1 MPVVAVATSGGLDST
16 ALLFCAVKAARALG
30 VQVIALHVHH
40 GLMPQA
46 DGWLAHV
53 KRQARRWGVAFDAR
67 RLTAAPARGDSVEA
81 WARRERYAALA
92 EMAHAAGASLVLLA
106 HHRRDQAETWLLQ
119 ALRGGG
125 PAGLSAMP
133 MLAQR
138 HGLVWAR
145 PWLEQ
150 PRTAIETYVQRHRLN
165 FVDDSSNA
173 DPRFARSR
181 LRQALWPTLQAAFPD
196 AEIALTQS
204 ARRAQEAQAVL
215 SEVAEEDLAAMLT
228 SAAMKVAP
236 WLCLS
241 PMRRLNALRKALPR
255 LLEEPVPDSLLQRLA
270 RELPLVRSARWPV
283 CGRELRL
290 YRGLL
295 SVHFCPTPVVGL
307 DLADE
312 TSLVLDLDLG
322 SAGDHDVPAWSGH
335 WQVHASADRGVAA
348 AVLAGVQMRPRVGG
362 ERFVRTRGG
371 MPRSLKLQYQ
381 SAAVPAWDR
390 QGPLLFTAAG
400 DLLFAPGLGLDARH
414 WAPAGEPTFTLRW
427 VATQRE
433 DAL

>member
-1 MPVVAVATSGGLDST
+1 MPVVAVATSGGRDST
-16 ALLFCAVKAARALG
+16 ALLFCTVKAARALG

-40 GLMPQA
+40 GLMPRA
-46 DGWLAHV
+46 DAWLAHV
-53 KRQARRWGVAFDAR
+53 KRQAKRWGAAFDAR
-67 RLTAAPARGDSVEA
+67 RLTAAPTRGDSVEA

-92 EMAHAAGASLVLLA
+92 EMAQAAGASLVLLA

-138 HGLVWAR
+138 QGLVWAR

-150 PRTAIETYVQRHRLN
+150 PRSAIANYVRQHRLS
-165 FVDDSSNA
+165 FVEDSSNA

-181 LRQALWPTLQAAFPD
+181 LRNAVWPALQAAFAD
-196 AEIALTQS
+196 AEVALTQS

-215 SEVAEEDLAAMLT
+215 SEVAEEDLAALLT
-228 SAAMKVAP
+228 STALKVDP
-236 WLCLS
+236 WLHLS
-241 PMRRLNALRKALPR
+241 PLRRLNALRTALPR
-255 LLEEPVPDSLLQRLA
+255 LLEAPVPESLLRRLVN
-270 RELPLVRSARWPV
+270 ELPTARTGCWPA
-283 CGRELRL
+283 GHRELRL

-295 SVHFCPTPVVGL
+295 SAHTVSAPVV
-307 DLADE
+307 DLRPVVEAP
-312 TSLVLDLDLG
+312 LVLDLDR
-322 SAGDHDVPAWSGH
+322 AGQHQVLAWSGH
-335 WQVHASADRGVAA
+335 WLVEPMAEHGVAS
-348 AVLAGVQMRPRVGG
+348 AVLAGVQMRPRAGG

-381 SAAVPAWDR
+381 AAAVPAWDR

-414 WAPAGEPTFTLRW
+414 WAPAGEPAFKLRW
-427 VATQRE
+427 VTAKPKDTG
-433 DAL
+433 